1 MAKEKPKTTRKITP
15 HPENLKPIRDSK
27 RASELGR
34 LGGLAKAKKDKE
46 KKLLSSI
53 YSDFFAKKYNV
64 MDAQGKATSITGE
77 DIIHGMI
84 KTVLLRA
91 DSVSV
96 SLLEELRVGTEGD
109 KLQVTGLLGN
119 LDLDSPENK
128 TERDRFAREL
138 KNIYNIDCE

>member
-1 MAKEKPKTTRKITP
+1 
-15 HPENLKPIRDSK
+15 
-27 RASELGR
+27 
-34 LGGLAKAKKDKE
+34 
-46 KKLLSSI
+46 
-53 YSDFFAKKYNV
+53 
-64 MDAQGKATSITGE
+64 MDAQGNATSITGE

-128 TERDRFAREL
+128 AERDRFAREL